1 VVSVIVSRS
10 GFKAHR
16 CLRDPASCA
25 HLTVVLSYFLVQFCL
40 QLNSVRLLLFFCFQ
54 ARLNLCSKTID
65 CVHKLFVFKNL
76 LFSDRFD
83 SSSHDS
89 CFIWPERLLLVKE
102 VGLKCYA
109 GLGFKPLAR
118 IEVLHASDWV
128 VLRFQNRG
136 YFFGVVLA
144 APPLRR
150 KRSQEYPIIVK
161 LSLLG
166 IFSS

>member
-1 VVSVIVSRS
+1 MVSVIVSRS
-10 GFKAHR
+10 GLKAHR
-16 CLRDPASCA
+16 CLRDTASCA
-25 HLTVVLSYFLVQFCL
+25 HLNIVLSYFLVQVCL
-40 QLNSVRLLLFFCFQ
+40 QQNSVRLLLFFRFQ
-54 ARLNLCSKTID
+54 ASFNLCSKSVD

-83 SSSHDS
+83 PCSHNT
-89 CFIWPERLLLVKE
+89 CLVWPKCLWLIKE
-102 VGLKCYA
+102 VGLECYA
-109 GLGFKPLAR
+109 GLGFESLAR

-128 VLRFQNRG
+128 VLRFQNRS

-144 APPLRR
+144 SPPLRR

-161 LSLLG
+161 LFLLV